1 MLVKIGPKV
10 WVNPDHIQSI
20 DILCKSEDGHND
32 SIYWYAQIT
41 LSGNRTYKSSTFK
54 DMNDAIERA
63 NNIVSC
69 INNKK

>member
-1 MLVKIGPKV
+1 MLVKIGPKI

-20 DILCKSEDGHND
+20 DVLCKSGDGH
-32 SIYWYAQIT
+32 SIYWYTQIT
-41 LSGNRTYKSSTFK
+41 LSDNRIYKSSVFENM
-54 DMNDAIERA
+54 DDAIERA

>member
-10 WVNPDHIQSI
+10 WINPDHIQSI

-41 LSGNRTYKSSTFK
+41 LSGNRTYKFSTFK
-54 DMNDAIERA
+54 DMDDAIERA